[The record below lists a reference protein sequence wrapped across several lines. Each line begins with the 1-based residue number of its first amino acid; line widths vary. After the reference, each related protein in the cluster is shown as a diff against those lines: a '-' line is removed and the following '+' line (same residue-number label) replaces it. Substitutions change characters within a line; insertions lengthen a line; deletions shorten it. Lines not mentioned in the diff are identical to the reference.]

1 MISARLLG
9 PIIKISA
16 QGYKEFTVHMS
27 SFHGGL
33 DMVMAMD
40 PREEVTFQMSPNVV
54 RGKMDWGNFK
64 MVAFG

>member
-1 MISARLLG
+1 MIFVRLLG

-40 PREEVTFQMSPNVV
+40 PREEVTFSNVSKLSK
-54 RGKMDWGNFK
+54 G
-64 MVAFG
+64 

>member
-1 MISARLLG
+1 M
-9 PIIKISA
+9 

-40 PREEVTFQMSPNVV
+40 GREEVGFRITRIIRFQHALYICVNNFQVFGSISNLV
-54 RGKMDWGNFK
+54 R
-64 MVAFG
+64 

>member
-1 MISARLLG
+1 MIFVRLLG
-9 PIIKISA
+9 PIMKISA

-40 PREEVTFQMSPNVV
+40 PREEVNFSIVS
-54 RGKMDWGNFK
+54 KWSWG
-64 MVAFG
+64 

>member
-1 MISARLLG
+1 MNFVRLLE

-40 PREEVTFQMSPNVV
+40 PREEVNFSIVS
-54 RGKMDWGNFK
+54 KWSWG
-64 MVAFG
+64 